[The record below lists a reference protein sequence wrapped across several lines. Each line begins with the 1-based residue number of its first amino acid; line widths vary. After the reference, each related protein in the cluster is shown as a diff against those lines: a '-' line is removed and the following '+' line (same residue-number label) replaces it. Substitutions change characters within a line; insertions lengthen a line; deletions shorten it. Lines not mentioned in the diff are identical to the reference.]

1 MNRLRIRTNS
11 LQQAKLELELGLSLA
26 TEETLK
32 MILGTLPPQLF
43 KAAKILIFSNQERN
57 SFENLVSIAL
67 HVSNEISSTSFLLKK
82 ISKFAFFRIPSKN
95 TFFCAL
101 RSSIPQYVI
110 VHIRL

>member
-11 LQQAKLELELGLSLA
+11 FQQAKLELGLSLA

-101 RSSIPQYVI
+101 RSAIPQYVI
-110 VHIRL
+110 VHI

>member
-11 LQQAKLELELGLSLA
+11 LQQAKLELGLSFA

-32 MILGTLPPQLF
+32 MPPQLF

-57 SFENLVSIAL
+57 SFENLVGIAL

-101 RSSIPQYVI
+101 RSAIPQYVI
-110 VHIRL
+110 VHI